1 MIQSRSQVIDF
12 THQFW
17 AELIRLLIPYPQKDD
32 DLGGITLPFRYE
44 VFHTINFKFIERI
57 AEKKTLLFS

>member
-12 THQFW
+12 TYQFW
-17 AELIRLLIPYPQKDD
+17 AELIRLLIPYPQKDG

-44 VFHTINFKFIERI
+44 VFHVHY
-57 AEKKTLLFS
+57 